1 MIVGIITARSGSR
14 SIPNK
19 NSRKLG
25 KFPLL
30 SWVVNAANNSNLIQ
44 KTIFSTD
51 SEEYFKIATSIN
63 ENIIFHKRTPEL
75 AEDVPHE
82 DVLLDIVDKSKN
94 LFNDES
100 IIVLIQPTTPFVTGK
115 HIDECIKK
123 LLSNPKMN
131 TCISVKQLEEH
142 PEWIISKKNKESDIG
157 ICDISGDL
165 GVRQNLPKR
174 WLPNGGIYV
183 MKKTFLEREKKIID
197 HETLI
202 YEMPKINSLDI
213 DEEDDFTICESLVKA
228 GIISENN

>member
-25 KFPLL
+25 KLPLL

-51 SEEYFKIATSIN
+51 SEEYFKIAKSIN

-75 AEDVPHE
+75 AKDVPHE
-82 DVLLDIVDKSKN
+82 DVLLDIVEKSKN

-157 ICDISGDL
+157 ICDVSGDL